1 MGIER
6 FGTIFRDKKFKNVQ
20 VKSIPG
26 YVKSLFIDCNGIFHQ
41 SKSKVFPVIEEH
53 GVPIPE
59 KELEKIKKKY
69 SKSGLRKAYIK
80 HIIDSLDEIL
90 DTFNPRDVLVIA
102 PDGTANAAKQSQQ
115 KGRRFSP
122 KEGEYYTF
130 DGNSLTPGTEVM
142 IEIDKAIQK
151 WLKKRRKEGKLP
163 PTTVYSSHMDP
174 GEGEHKIFQYIREG
188 IVPLSSDEDEDDD
201 EDEEGANVIYGA
213 DGDLYILS
221 VLSPLDNIY
230 LYRDNFGTL
239 FSIEKFKDVIYEL
252 LYFDGCDEKR
262 LFQDFSLLAIFV
274 GNDFVTKFPNLPGTG
289 KTLFEIMIRIYNR
302 SKEHLTDSKNNIIWE
317 NFLVILKRLGSWK
330 VRGQE
335 DTYLYAYDN
344 LNFPVRDMD
353 KYITIK
359 DHHGKIVTREEGDFD
374 PSKHTRTFDR
384 KGFEKAWYE
393 RQFKP
398 VDASLYPSQSSKIGR
413 GKEKNGKDKDIEF
426 YTRKDV
432 FNMCVDYLKI
442 LQWVQYYYTRGYREV
457 SDHFFYA
464 YRITPLVHNLSYYL
478 STIIERDDEKIL
490 RKGIMK
496 GEGGKFTI
504 TPIHQ
509 LLSVLP
515 PGSIDLIPS
524 QFRPIYDHLKVINPS
539 VYICPPAENTDAAHH
554 TFPLIP
560 PVNLELVNYY
570 IVESDLPI
578 PKKYEE
584 VEKVSF

>member
-6 FGTIFRDKKFKNVQ
+6 FGTIFRTKKFKHVE

-41 SKSKVFPVIEEH
+41 SKGKVYPVIAKYGE
-53 GVPIPE
+53 PIPE

-69 SKSGLRKAYIK
+69 SKSGLRKTYIS

-90 DTFNPRDVLVIA
+90 SSFNPRDVLVIA

-115 KGRRFSP
+115 KGRRFGP
-122 KEGEYYTF
+122 KEDEFYTF

-142 IEIDKAIQK
+142 IEIDKAIRK
-151 WLKKRRKEGKLP
+151 WLKIRRKEGRLP

-188 IVPLSSDEDEDDD
+188 IVPLSDEDEDD
-201 EDEEGANVIYGA
+201 EEEGANVVYGA
-213 DGDLYILS
+213 DGDLFILAT
-221 VLSPLDNIY
+221 LSPLANIY

-252 LYFDGCDEKR
+252 MYFDGCDDKR

-289 KTLFEIMIRIYNR
+289 ETLIEIMFRIYNR

-330 VRGQE
+330 IRGQD
-335 DTYLYAYDN
+335 DTYLYSYDK
-344 LNFPVRDMD
+344 LTYPVRDMA
-353 KYITIK
+353 KHITIK
-359 DHHGKIVTREEGDFD
+359 DHRGKIVKREDGDFD

-384 KGFEKAWYE
+384 KGFEKDWYE

-398 VDASLYPSQSSKIGR
+398 ADSSLYRSSQKVGSKHT
-413 GKEKNGKDKDIEF
+413 EY

-457 SDHFFYA
+457 SDYYFYP

-478 STIIERDDEKIL
+478 SSIIDRDDEKIL
-490 RKGIMK
+490 RKGIKK
-496 GEGGKFTI
+496 GEGGSFTI

-515 PGSIDLIPS
+515 LGSVDLIPS

-539 VYICPPAENTDAAHH
+539 VYICPPPENTDASHH
-554 TFPLIP
+554 LFPLVP

-578 PKKYEE
+578 PKKYDE
-584 VEKVSF
+584 VDKIFV